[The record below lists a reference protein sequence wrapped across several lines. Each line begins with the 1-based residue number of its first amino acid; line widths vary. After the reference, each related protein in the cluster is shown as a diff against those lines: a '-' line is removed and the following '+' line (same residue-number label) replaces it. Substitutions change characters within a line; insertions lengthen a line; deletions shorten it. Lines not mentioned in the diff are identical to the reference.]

1 VLLIHI
7 LQYVRPSLNSL
18 FRSSDEI
25 SGLERLT
32 PIPFKW
38 AQVTASCYLGFA
50 ENRGNQE
57 AATRMPRG
65 QCTLPADEA
74 GRILD
79 RLAGLEQVIRPE
91 DMRQALTATRR
102 ISVCD
107 CVLTYEVILWVVL
120 AMGLLTDLPIRQ
132 VFKHARRLRAGE
144 ESPPRSKLCM
154 ARRRCGTSSPGSSAR
169 RGDLRRRGRSTTG
182 CG

>member
-1 VLLIHI
+1 MHPFSWGRVPLPRGMTHSFGMPGKMAIQIHLTKSQLVDLKAILDLGPDVLGAVVDRI
-7 LQYVRPSLNSL
+7 
-18 FRSSDEI
+18 
-25 SGLERLT
+25 ERLE

-79 RLAGLEQVIRPE
+79 RLTGLEQVIHPE
-91 DMRQALTATRR
+91 AIRQSLIATGR
-102 ISVCD
+102 VNTCD
-107 CVLTYEVILWVVL
+107 CVLTY
-120 AMGLLTDLPIRQ
+120 
-132 VFKHARRLRAGE
+132 
-144 ESPPRSKLCM
+144 
-154 ARRRCGTSSPGSSAR
+154 
-169 RGDLRRRGRSTTG
+169 
-182 CG
+182 